1 MKKLLVIFFGLSA
14 VCFSAKLNY
23 TNKSTTSYKGEIIK
37 YAKNPEGDYPIFNIL
52 YDSESG
58 MSTPSYWE
66 EELDIDVSSVKVMT

>member
-37 YAKNPEGDYPIFNIL
+37 YAENTEEDYPIFNIL
-52 YDSESG
+52 LEHS
-58 MSTPSYWE
+58 
-66 EELDIDVSSVKVMT
+66 K